1 MLIDGAEGR
10 EKRVEDAAGDKCS
23 LLWTADADRT
33 EKRGWGAACMLD
45 QSEVRRWSLRSVR
58 RRMVNLDDVPAYE
71 RRRVGGPEH
80 ESGRSADETTAS
92 AALAV
97 SATLASGAQR

>member
-1 MLIDGAEGR
+1 MGFEAVALVLIDGAEGR

-45 QSEVRRWSLRSVR
+45 QPKDWRWSPRSVR
-58 RRMVNLDDVPAYE
+58 RRLVNFMLDVVPAGAYE
-71 RRRVGGPEH
+71 TRGRVGGPEH
-80 ESGRSADETTAS
+80 ESGRY
-92 AALAV
+92 
-97 SATLASGAQR
+97 RH